1 MNYPKRFVFLFPMLC
16 LLVLLT
22 GCQDSGNGADTGEVS
37 SVDETG
43 TEYTIGVVNIETLKV
58 RGEPDGDSRTVM
70 LLPNGAEVTILA
82 EENGFYRISLQPED
96 DTAEGYVRKEY
107 LDVD

>member
-1 MNYPKRFVFLFPMLC
+1 MKMEKTLKFALVMLFMMSLC
-16 LLVLLT
+16 A
-22 GCQDSGNGADTGEVS
+22 CGNKEV
-37 SVDETG
+37 ETE

-107 LDVD
+107 LDVE